1 MPVRRY
7 HIKVNGKW
15 SAVSKEVFADSQSR
29 QSATHFRFGLGDLV
43 ASIAQPIA
51 KAIDAVAHTNIQ
63 NCGGCKKRR
72 EMLNRIHL

>member
-1 MPVRRY
+1 M
-7 HIKVNGKW
+7 I
-15 SAVSKEVFADSQSR
+15 AFLSKRGQEHRIPQVAER
-29 QSATHFRFGLGDLV
+29 LGLGDAV
-43 ASIAQPIA
+43 AAIAQPIA